1 MISLAYGRPGRGIM
15 AKVSAEDIEAALDE
29 IRPAIQLD
37 GGDVELVEITDDG
50 IVRLAMV
57 GACGGCPM
65 SMLTLRAGIERLLF
79 DRVPGIAGVE
89 AVGQEMSFGEWE
101 P

>member
-1 MISLAYGRPGRGIM
+1 MTT
-15 AKVSAEDIEAALDE
+15 VSAEAVEAALDE

-37 GGDVELVEITDDG
+37 GGDVELVEVTDSG

-65 SMLTLRAGIERLLF
+65 AMLTLRAGIERLLF

-89 AVGQEMSFGEWE
+89 AVDQETGSDDWV

>member
-1 MISLAYGRPGRGIM
+1 MSA
-15 AKVSAEDIEAALDE
+15 VSAEAVEAALDE

-50 IVRLAMV
+50 IVRLEMM

-79 DRVPGIAGVE
+79 ARVPGITGVE
-89 AVGQEMSFGEWE
+89 AVGQEMAFGDWE

>member
-1 MISLAYGRPGRGIM
+1 MT
-15 AKVSAEDIEAALDE
+15 KVSAEAVEAALDE

-50 IVRLAMV
+50 VVRLAMV

-65 SMLTLRAGIERLLF
+65 ATLTLRAGIERLLF
-79 DRVPGIAGVE
+79 DRVPDIAGVE
-89 AVGQEMSFGEWE
+89 AVDNEMSPDEWE

>member
-1 MISLAYGRPGRGIM
+1 M
-15 AKVSAEDIEAALDE
+15 
-29 IRPAIQLD
+29 
-37 GGDVELVEITDDG
+37 ELVEITDDG

-65 SMLTLRAGIERLLF
+65 ATLTLRAGIERLLF

-89 AVGQEMSFGEWE
+89 SVDDEMDSKSGSPEQRKLPRE
-101 P
+101 AL

>member
-1 MISLAYGRPGRGIM
+1 MT
-15 AKVSAEDIEAALDE
+15 KVPTEAVEAALDE

-37 GGDVELVEITDDG
+37 GGDVELVEITDNG
-50 IVRLAMV
+50 VVRLAMV

-65 SMLTLRAGIERLLF
+65 STFTLRAGIERLLLN
-79 DRVPGIAGVE
+79 RVPGITGVE
-89 AVGQEMSFGEWE
+89 AVNQEMSLDGWE

>member
-1 MISLAYGRPGRGIM
+1 MT
-15 AKVSAEDIEAALDE
+15 KVSAEDVEAALDE

-50 IVRLAMV
+50 VVRLAMV

-65 SMLTLRAGIERLLF
+65 SMLTLRAGIARLLF
-79 DRVPGIAGVE
+79 DRVPGVAGVE
-89 AVGQEMSFGEWE
+89 AVGEETAFDEWE
-101 P
+101 PPWQREP

>member
-1 MISLAYGRPGRGIM
+1 MT
-15 AKVSAEDIEAALDE
+15 KVSAEAVEAALDE

-50 IVRLAMV
+50 VVRLAMV

-65 SMLTLRAGIERLLF
+65 AMLTLRAGIERLLY
-79 DRVPGIAGVE
+79 DRVPDIAGVE
-89 AVGQEMSFGEWE
+89 AVDDQMSPDDWE

>member
-1 MISLAYGRPGRGIM
+1 MIKISPEA
-15 AKVSAEDIEAALDE
+15 VEAALDE

-50 IVRLAMV
+50 VVRLTMV

-65 SMLTLRAGIERLLF
+65 AMLTLRAGIERLLF

-89 AVGQEMSFGEWE
+89 AVGQEMSFEEWE

>member
-1 MISLAYGRPGRGIM
+1 MS
-15 AKVSAEDIEAALDE
+15 KVSAEAVEAALDE

-37 GGDVELVEITDDG
+37 GGDVELVEVTNDG

-65 SMLTLRAGIERLLF
+65 AMLTLRAGIERLLF
-79 DRVPGIAGVE
+79 DRVPGIASVE
-89 AVGQEMSFGEWE
+89 AVDQQADFDEWE

>member
-1 MISLAYGRPGRGIM
+1 MTT
-15 AKVSAEDIEAALDE
+15 VSAEAVEAALDE

-37 GGDVELVEITDDG
+37 GGDVELVEVTDSG

-65 SMLTLRAGIERLLF
+65 AMLTLRAGIERLLF

-89 AVGQEMSFGEWE
+89 AVDQETGSDDWQ

>member
-1 MISLAYGRPGRGIM
+1 
-15 AKVSAEDIEAALDE
+15 
-29 IRPAIQLD
+29 
-37 GGDVELVEITDDG
+37 
-50 IVRLAMV
+50 MV

-65 SMLTLRAGIERLLF
+65 AMLTLRAGIERLLF

-89 AVGQEMSFGEWE
+89 AVDQKMDLDEWE

>member
-1 MISLAYGRPGRGIM
+1 MT
-15 AKVSAEDIEAALDE
+15 KVSAEAVEAALDE

-50 IVRLAMV
+50 IVRLTMV

-65 SMLTLRAGIERLLF
+65 AALTLRAGIERLLF

-89 AVGQEMSFGEWE
+89 SVDNEMNFEEWE

>member
-1 MISLAYGRPGRGIM
+1 MT
-15 AKVSAEDIEAALDE
+15 KVSTEAVEAALDE

-37 GGDVELVEITDDG
+37 GGDVELVEITGDAV
-50 IVRLAMV
+50 VRLAMV

-65 SMLTLRAGIERLLF
+65 ATLTLRAGIERLLF

-89 AVGQEMSFGEWE
+89 AVGDEMSFDEWE

>member
-1 MISLAYGRPGRGIM
+1 MT
-15 AKVSAEDIEAALDE
+15 KVSTEAVEAALDE

-50 IVRLAMV
+50 VVRLTMV

-65 SMLTLRAGIERLLF
+65 AMLTLRAGIERLLF

-89 AVGQEMSFGEWE
+89 AVGQEMGFEEWE

>member
-1 MISLAYGRPGRGIM
+1 
-15 AKVSAEDIEAALDE
+15 
-29 IRPAIQLD
+29 
-37 GGDVELVEITDDG
+37 
-50 IVRLAMV
+50 MV

-89 AVGQEMSFGEWE
+89 AVGQEMGFGEWE